1 MDPRVFLDTAFVVA
15 LASPADK
22 YHEKARRLS
31 RQIER
36 EGISLVTTRAIL
48 IEIGDALSEARWRNA
63 ASVILRALD
72 DDKNLVIV
80 QNSEEL
86 YRNALA
92 LYVSRPDKEW
102 GMTDCI
108 SFVVMESENIVQALT
123 TDAHFQQAGF
133 IALLRE

>member
-1 MDPRVFLDTAFVVA
+1 MDPRVFLDTAVVVA

-63 ASVILRALD
+63 ASVILRALED
-72 DDKNLVIV
+72 DQNLAIV

-123 TDAHFQQAGF
+123 TDTHFQQAGF